1 MKRIMCRAE
10 ELTHPALVWAG
21 PWSALAVYSRKY
33 SGTDSPKNSET
44 PVMKRFLIE
53 FMFVNCKKDS
63 PTEAAMG
70 KKINKQLYAHSS
82 LLERE
87 PHVGMFYHVLPTRPN
102 KTQYMAAKIVN
113 GIEAKSA
120 PNFPVM
126 CDKEIERVRAEWEG
140 VYILLCF
147 KTQKLT

>member
-1 MKRIMCRAE
+1 MQSRGANPSCTGVSGTMKRLGCIFPKIFRNRQPQEQRNSRDE
-10 ELTHPALVWAG
+10 EIPHRVHVCKLQEGQPHRSCNG
-21 PWSALAVYSRKY
+21 EK
-33 SGTDSPKNSET
+33 KN
-44 PVMKRFLIE
+44 KL
-53 FMFVNCKKDS
+53 
-63 PTEAAMG
+63 
-70 KKINKQLYAHSS
+70 LYAHSS

-126 CDKEIERVRAEWEG
+126 CDKEIERVRAEWEE